1 MVNDINLDFHVH
13 TLVSCYGNKGFY
25 DRDPPVSVSRLRNIM
40 DAAFEKK
47 ISFVVTDHNTTA
59 AFEALKKNEYKGER
73 ILEKT
78 EYKGMGCVL
87 KCQRKERVSKKEYGT
102 AEIYV
107 IRGEEISTKQG
118 HVLAVGI
125 ENAIRPRMEIA
136 DTCREIKNQQGIAII
151 AHPYFLNG
159 VGEKNIANL
168 IESNNGLVDGI
179 ELNLRDL
186 KRANDGKVHLLAA

>member
-1 MVNDINLDFHVH
+1 MIKEIKMDFHVH

-25 DRDPPVSVSRLRNIM
+25 DREPPVSVHKLKNIM
-40 DAAFEKK
+40 NAAFEKG
-47 ISFVVTDHNTTA
+47 ISFAVTDHNTTA
-59 AFEALKKNEYKGER
+59 SFEALKKNEYGGER
-73 ILEKT
+73 ILK
-78 EYKGMGCVL
+78 KGSYEDLGCVL
-87 KCQRKERVSKKEYGT
+87 KFPKKG
-102 AEIYV
+102 IYV

-125 ENAIRPRMEIA
+125 EKAIRPGMDIS
-136 DTCREIKNQQGIAII
+136 DTCREIKQQSGIAII

-159 VGEKNIANL
+159 VGEKNITKL